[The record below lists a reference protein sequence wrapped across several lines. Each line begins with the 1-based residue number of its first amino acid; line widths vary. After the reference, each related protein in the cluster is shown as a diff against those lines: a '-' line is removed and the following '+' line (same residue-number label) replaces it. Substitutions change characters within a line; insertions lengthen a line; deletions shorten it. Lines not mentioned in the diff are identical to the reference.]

1 MYRSYS
7 YVIMTPPLRQQR
19 APNPILVLLWISLLI
34 FATNTSTSTSTSK
47 CTGLVQSISSAT
59 TLRTRQEHHGI
70 ITSMAT
76 STAMS
81 TAMAMSMSMS
91 MSTRKTTPEHNQ
103 QSVQEDAD
111 NRSVIQKQNKY
122 KKELFSVAPMMA
134 HTNRHYRF
142 FWRLFSSHAF
152 LYTEMIPAGQIVS
165 AFDRELKYMGK
176 DNDKYRDNQQQ
187 SSKQV
192 VNSDQ
197 ILEVVRQISN
207 NQSSSSSSS
216 SLGIGGKDVNSQGN
230 IESLNELLRFSEQT
244 KTGIFANK
252 GQTTLQIGGCDPYL
266 LAKASAIGAAFGYSS
281 INLNCGCPSSAVSGR
296 AGGVS
301 HMKDPMHVAKC
312 VEAMNQAV
320 TDLYHSDSIDSMTT
334 KDNDN
339 DNNCHVS
346 PIPISVKHRLG
357 VRDAA
362 SYNAQEDQL
371 KNDEEEAFPTC
382 REFVKAITF
391 SGDVSK
397 VQVHARLGLL
407 GDFDASDASATTAST
422 TSASSASS
430 TLWVPGGA
438 SVNQNQNTS
447 ARNEGLQ
454 AKDKSKSIDHKR
466 VQYQAKQRARQ
477 ATIHNRSIPPL
488 RPNVVDLLADEF
500 PNLEFVANGGIHSM
514 ASVQDRLSKGSS
526 SVVGAMVGRAAIN
539 HPCSFALADSLWD
552 DNDDDDASATV
563 TVLPSRGD
571 VLLAYIDYCDE
582 EEQRVSALGVSI
594 GSLAALRRRL
604 AAVPFHLFVGEEC
617 NNLYQRRIRKL
628 VSRAERHSAKS
639 MLMSA
644 LYEMPAESINKSVGD
659 FTSVEE
665 QKVHAQAVERSGP
678 LQKSIY

>member
-1 MYRSYS
+1 MR
-7 YVIMTPPLRQQR
+7 
-19 APNPILVLLWISLLI
+19 
-34 FATNTSTSTSTSK
+34 
-47 CTGLVQSISSAT
+47 T
-59 TLRTRQEHHGI
+59 T
-70 ITSMAT
+70 
-76 STAMS
+76 
-81 TAMAMSMSMS
+81 
-91 MSTRKTTPEHNQ
+91 KHNQ

-111 NRSVIQKQNKY
+111 ASIIQNNKY

-165 AFDRELKYMGK
+165 AYDRELKWMGK
-176 DNDKYRDNQQQ
+176 DIYKDTEQQ
-187 SSKQV
+187 STSNKQI

-197 ILEVVRQISN
+197 ILEVVRHIQNISS
-207 NQSSSSSSS
+207 NQSSSGI
-216 SLGIGGKDVNSQGN
+216 GIGGRKDVNSRGN

-244 KTGIFANK
+244 KTGINTCASASI

-312 VEAMNQAV
+312 VESMNQAV
-320 TDLYHSDSIDSMTT
+320 TNLYHSGSDT
-334 KDNDN
+334 KDNN
-339 DNNCHVS
+339 YHVT

-362 SYNAQEDQL
+362 SYNAQEDRL

-391 SGDVSK
+391 SGNVNK
-397 VQVHARLGLL
+397 VQVHTRLGLL
-407 GDFDASDASATTAST
+407 GDFDASPTTP
-422 TSASSASS
+422 ASSPSPSTSTSS
-430 TLWVPGGA
+430 TLWVPGSA
-438 SVNQNQNTS
+438 NANENENANTS
-447 ARNEGLQ
+447 TNANTNTNTSTKNEGLQ
-454 AKDKSKSIDHKR
+454 AKNKSIDHKR
-466 VQYQAKQRARQ
+466 VQYQAKQRARK

-488 RPNVVDLLADEF
+488 RPHVVDLLADEF

-514 ASVQDRLSKGSS
+514 ASVQDRISKKGSS
-526 SVVGAMVGRAAIN
+526 SSVIGAMVGRAAIN
-539 HPCSFALADSLWD
+539 HPCSFATADSLWED
-552 DNDDDDASATV
+552 DNNDNNDS
-563 TVLPSRGD
+563 VLPSRGD
-571 VLLAYIDYCDE
+571 VLLTYIDYCDE
-582 EEQRVSALGVSI
+582 EEQRVSALGVSL

-628 VSRAERHSAKS
+628 VSRAERHTAKS
-639 MLMSA
+639 ILMAA

-659 FTSVEE
+659 FTSVVED
-665 QKVHAQAVERSGP
+665 QNVHRYVERSGP

>member
-1 MYRSYS
+1 M
-7 YVIMTPPLRQQR
+7 
-19 APNPILVLLWISLLI
+19 
-34 FATNTSTSTSTSK
+34 
-47 CTGLVQSISSAT
+47 
-59 TLRTRQEHHGI
+59 
-70 ITSMAT
+70 
-76 STAMS
+76 
-81 TAMAMSMSMS
+81 
-91 MSTRKTTPEHNQ
+91 
-103 QSVQEDAD
+103 
-111 NRSVIQKQNKY
+111 
-122 KKELFSVAPMMA
+122 
-134 HTNRHYRF
+134 
-142 FWRLFSSHAF
+142 
-152 LYTEMIPAGQIVS
+152 
-165 AFDRELKYMGK
+165 
-176 DNDKYRDNQQQ
+176 
-187 SSKQV
+187 
-192 VNSDQ
+192 NSDQ
-197 ILEVVRQISN
+197 ILEVVRHISS
-207 NQSSSSSSS
+207 NQSSSSS

-244 KTGIFANK
+244 KTGTFASR

-312 VEAMNQAV
+312 VESMNQAV
-320 TDLYHSDSIDSMTT
+320 TDLYHSDSMT
-334 KDNDN
+334 K
-339 DNNCHVS
+339 DNNCHLS
-346 PIPISVKHRLG
+346 PIPIPISVKHRLG

-362 SYNAQEDQL
+362 SYNAQEDRL

-391 SGDVSK
+391 SGDVNK

-407 GDFDASDASATTAST
+407 GDFDASATTPASSSST
-422 TSASSASS
+422 SSASS
-430 TLWVPGGA
+430 TLWVPGGDSA
-438 SVNQNQNTS
+438 NQNTNTS

-454 AKDKSKSIDHKR
+454 AKDKSIDHKR
-466 VQYQAKQRARQ
+466 VQYQAKQRARK

-514 ASVQDRLSKGSS
+514 ASVQDRISKGSS

-539 HPCSFALADSLWD
+539 HPCSFAIADSLWD
-552 DNDDDDASATV
+552 NDDDDSVTI

-582 EEQRVSALGVSI
+582 EEHRVSALGVSL

-659 FTSVEE
+659 FTSVEG
-665 QKVHAQAVERSGP
+665 QTVHTHAVERSGP